1 MGAEYLELGSTP
13 IDEPCCQIGIQDSTL
28 NRIECRI
35 YKDMLERWISQHKPD
50 LRDRATMFYLAT
62 KAFPHDFGTY
72 REVCAMYDEDDV
84 AGMELAYWL
93 ESNTPETWDE
103 EGRRALVSA
112 LAEHGY
118 EFTDKGYKLAA
129 LDPARSHMGTLG
141 PT

>member
-1 MGAEYLELGSTP
+1 VLKTDLEP
-13 IDEPCCQIGIQDSTL
+13 
-28 NRIECRI
+28 
-35 YKDMLERWISQHKPD
+35 

-72 REVCAMYDEDDV
+72 REVCAMYDEDDA

-118 EFTDKGYKLAA
+118 EFTDKGYRRGNSSRLTQSFHFSC
-129 LDPARSHMGTLG
+129 LSRFFLP
-141 PT
+141 